1 MSRLGLKRRLQ
12 SPHVLKNGAV
22 SITMELS
29 PSPPELLFWSRQL
42 GDAVSTATFIT
53 ESDGSSSAR
62 STLIPVMLVVLFIA
76 TLPRFP
82 SDILRER
89 ERRNCIRSNL
99 CVYVCVCVLR
109 ERERGGRGGG
119 GPRGS
124 ENGRWGEKIN
134 KSGEAE
140 SAYFFI

>member
-89 ERRNCIRSNL
+89 EREKKLYLLKSM
-99 CVYVCVCVLR
+99 CVCMCLCFER
-109 ERERGGRGGG
+109 EREEEEEVGAQGGVKMEGGE
-119 GPRGS
+119 R
-124 ENGRWGEKIN
+124 R
-134 KSGEAE
+134 
-140 SAYFFI
+140 